1 MEFYG
6 MRRMLSYTRRCVDD
20 YGMIDD
26 GDVICVGLS
35 GGKDSLTLLATLR
48 DLAIFYPKKFTLK
61 AITVDL
67 GFEGSDFSQIEAFC
81 RGLGVE
87 FIRVPSQIGHV
98 IFDLRKES
106 NPCSLCAKMRRGML
120 NDSAVRA
127 GCNKVALAHHF
138 DDLIETF
145 MLNLIHEGRIGAYRP
160 VTYLSETG
168 VTVIRPLSY
177 AQEKDVKY
185 FVRHNDLPVF
195 FNPCPADKH
204 TQRETVKQMIASLE
218 REHKGFKHRVF
229 GAMEKADVD
238 GWGKKQPSRKDSPS
252 SPDFDL

>member
-1 MEFYG
+1 MEFNG

-20 YGMIDD
+20 YGMIEE
-26 GDVICVGLS
+26 GDVICVGVS
-35 GGKDSLTLLATLR
+35 GGKDSLTLLAVLH
-48 DLAIFYPKKFTLK
+48 DLALFYPKHFTLK

-67 GFEGSDFSQIEAFC
+67 GFPDSDFSHIRAFC
-81 RGLGVE
+81 DELGVE
-87 FIRVPSQIGHV
+87 YTVVPSEIGHI
-98 IFDLRKES
+98 IFDVRKET

-120 NDSAVRA
+120 NEAAVAA

-145 MLNLIHEGRIGAYRP
+145 MLNLIHEGRLGAYPP
-160 VTYLSETG
+160 VTYLSNTG
-168 VTVIRPLSY
+168 ITVIRPLTF
-177 AQEKDVKY
+177 AQEKDVRY

-204 TQRETVKQMIASLE
+204 TQRETVKQLIASLE

-229 GAMEKADVD
+229 GAMEKANIDR
-238 GWGKKQPSRKDSPS
+238 WGERNPSDYKKQ
-252 SPDFDL
+252 